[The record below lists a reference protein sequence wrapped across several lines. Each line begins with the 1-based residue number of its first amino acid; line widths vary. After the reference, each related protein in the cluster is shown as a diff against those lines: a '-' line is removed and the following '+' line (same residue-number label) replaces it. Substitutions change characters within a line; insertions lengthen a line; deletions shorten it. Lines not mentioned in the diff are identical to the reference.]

1 MFSADYCFLV
11 FFVFFLSGLLVKILV
26 ELPTRAG
33 LALCRCSVPRI
44 RPVSLGEGK
53 WPYVVFSTFLYIQV
67 DVHKEVEMHFS
78 EVFYYFFFFLT
89 PCYVC
94 LCTKLEQK
102 F

>member
-1 MFSADYCFLV
+1 MFLADFCFL
-11 FFVFFLSGLLVKILV
+11 FFFFLSGLLVKILV

-78 EVFYYFFFFLT
+78 EVFYYFLFFFFLNSLL
-89 PCYVC
+89 C
-94 LCTKLEQK
+94 LSLYKT
-102 F
+102 